1 MAVAAVRLSAV
12 APHVGAWIE
21 TTAAKIQ
28 LDGELYYNYLW
39 GGNIDWTRFEIRN
52 PKDLY
57 CMDGSKYDGDNP
69 KLIELFRYLR
79 TSNKEVAENCEWE
92 HIRKIQKKFEEVKEI
107 EGKEGNYMA
116 CDKALEDARYYSK
129 IGGKKKVK
137 SKEKL
142 KMSKT

>member
-1 MAVAAVRLSAV
+1 MEYVYCNDKWNKQKDNCVTK
-12 APHVGAWIE
+12 E
-21 TTAAKIQ
+21 KIS
-28 LDGELYYNYLW
+28 
-39 GGNIDWTRFEIRN
+39 II
-52 PKDLY
+52 PK
-57 CMDGSKYDGDNP
+57 
-69 KLIELFRYLR
+69 E
-79 TSNKEVAENCEWE
+79 CEWE
-92 HIRKIQKKFEEVKEI
+92 HIRQIQKKFEEVKEI